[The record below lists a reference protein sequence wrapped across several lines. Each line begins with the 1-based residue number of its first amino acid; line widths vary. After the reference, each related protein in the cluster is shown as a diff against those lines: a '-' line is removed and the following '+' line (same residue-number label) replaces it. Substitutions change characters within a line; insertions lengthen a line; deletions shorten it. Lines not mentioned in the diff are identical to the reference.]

1 MRSCP
6 AVIVKGY
13 DFPLPSLVP
22 GFDFRLHEGS
32 IETAL
37 LPTLLLNIAKNTTQT
52 SKTKREL
59 SAGPELGTGRCGRGA
74 DL

>member
-1 MRSCP
+1 MSSSHCQGLR
-6 AVIVKGY
+6 
-13 DFPLPSLVP
+13 FPSSLIP

-37 LPTLLLNIAKNTTQT
+37 LPTLLVSIAKRTNQS

-59 SAGPELGTGRCGRGA
+59 SAGPDLGAGRCGR
-74 DL
+74 